1 MWMFAFIRV
10 HSRRFLVGP
19 NPSAAGNG
27 YGPFAPAPAR
37 DYVSDAMNDIIRKTL
52 LAGVGAAVVT
62 REKVES
68 ALGDFVRQGKV
79 SSAEAREMAG
89 RIADEG
95 RREFETLKGDLEER
109 LRGAFD
115 GVDERAHH
123 RIDALEARVAA
134 LEHAAAGAEGRAA
147 DELGAPERD

>member
-1 MWMFAFIRV
+1 M
-10 HSRRFLVGP
+10 VGP
-19 NPSAAGNG
+19 TPSAAGNG
-27 YGPFAPAPAR
+27 RGRFAPAPAR

-79 SSAEAREMAG
+79 SSAEAREVAG

-109 LRGAFD
+109 LRAAFD

-123 RIDALEARVAA
+123 RIDALEARLAA

-147 DELGAPERD
+147 DELGTSGRD